1 MKQNAKRELLVGR
14 GWVQA
19 VAIVFLLGFLILGL
33 LAYRTYTDE
42 PPIPAEVV
50 DSAGSVVFTRADVI
64 HGQEVFLRN
73 GLMESDTR

>member
-42 PPIPAEVV
+42 PPIPAEAV
-50 DSAGSVVFTRADVI
+50 DSAGSVVFTRAD
-64 HGQEVFLRN
+64 
-73 GLMESDTR
+73 